1 MELTTSTEIFE
12 LASVDTYSLYDIDT
26 VFDTAQLEEDAYEY
40 DGLYVDTTDIDMP
53 AYAKILMAA
62 VEDGLNYYSILSH
75 YGVKHYSLSD
85 FKSPR
90 EYNFRTDSA
99 LVKVEVEDDFL
110 EKAKALLKSNSE
122 FLDLGYLAKFKS
134 RDGFISWCSDNTEDL
149 IKQIEELQEAI
160 KNETDY
166 EDEYRVVGQVLSALY
181 LIDPNWGEY
190 DAVIIDDVMSR
201 LREEENSVFKYRTFS
216 DLQALNNDILDI
228 RKEVDSIE
236 KQLQEYL
243 KTDVSDESKGK
254 AEKWFR
260 RIRDALKHLDIEQ
273 ASLVVHG
280 QDISSI
286 KDKFNDLSVKG
297 ENTRDFSRGM
307 NRRNQ

>member
-1 MELTTSTEIFE
+1 MRLTTSSEIFE
-12 LASVDTYSLYDIDT
+12 LASVDTYNLYDIDRVFNT
-26 VFDTAQLEEDAYEY
+26 VQLEEDAYD
-40 DGLYVDTTDIDMP
+40 DGFYVDTTDIDMV
-53 AYAKILMAA
+53 AYAKILMDA
-62 VEDGLNYYSILSH
+62 VEDGLNHYSILSH
-75 YGVKHYSLSD
+75 YGVRHYSLSD

-99 LVKVEVEDDFL
+99 LVKVEAEDDFL
-110 EKAKALLKSNSE
+110 EKAKTILKSNSD
-122 FLDLGYLAKFKS
+122 FLDHEYLAQFKS

-181 LIDPNWGEY
+181 RIDPNWGKY
-190 DAVIIDDVMSR
+190 DAFIIEDVMFR
-201 LREEENSVFKYRTFS
+201 LQEKEDSVFKYRTFS
-216 DLQALNNDILDI
+216 DLQALNSDVMDI
-228 RKEVDSIE
+228 RKEIDSIE

-243 KTDVSDESKGK
+243 KTDVSDESKEK

-260 RIRDALKHLDIEQ
+260 RIRNELKHLDIEQ
-273 ASLVVHG
+273 ASLVVRG

-286 KDKFNDLSVKG
+286 KDKFNDLFDNKSVNYWRL
-297 ENTRDFSRGM
+297 E
-307 NRRNQ
+307 